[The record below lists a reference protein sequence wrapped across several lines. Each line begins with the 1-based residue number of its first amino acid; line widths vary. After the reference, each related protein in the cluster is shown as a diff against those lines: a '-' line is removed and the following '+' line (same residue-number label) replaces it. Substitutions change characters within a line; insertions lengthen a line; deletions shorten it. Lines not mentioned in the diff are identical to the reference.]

1 MYGKIIYQSPTMK
14 DQMYLLFSFVIL
26 LRFIPAAVL
35 LKQEETGIIAQKC
48 GNQII
53 WILCQ
58 WLSFQFKEIAKVTKW
73 EKH

>member
-14 DQMYLLFSFVIL
+14 EQMYLLFSFVIL
-26 LRFIPAAVL
+26 LRFIPAAIL

-48 GNQII
+48 GKQII

-58 WLSFQFKEIAKVTKW
+58 WLSFQFKEIATVTK
-73 EKH
+73 

>member
-26 LRFIPAAVL
+26 LRFIPAAIL

-48 GNQII
+48 GNQVI

-58 WLSFQFKEIAKVTKW
+58 
-73 EKH
+73 